1 MKEAFLIISDLH
13 LTSKEKTNRKF
24 YVKEVNDN
32 LVKILQTGNKYVN
45 DGYKVSLI
53 FLGDIADRSYSE
65 VIPSIQLNN
74 MFVVYNMVFEK
85 CYTVLGNHEF
95 SFYTDNPTWTLFAN
109 IKSDRV
115 NTCLNSN
122 WKPLGMLNL
131 VEVVDTLEVGDTVF
145 SFMHHPTG
153 ILTPVQGKV
162 NIGLF
167 HKDLVPSSVVRD
179 MEVNK
184 GLEIWSDNLIDF
196 ENTSML
202 DGYNYCF
209 FGHVHKMY
217 GKFRYVNDKTN
228 WSSILYYL
236 GSLGRPNQTEVQDN
250 FLERNIPAV
259 IIEDGKFNR
268 IEDNLFNLR
277 SREESVIEQIVVE
290 NKEAYE
296 KRKEQKELLN
306 YEPISDNPIDNI
318 NNAIASSS
326 ELYKL
331 FNDYLDNNYSDLEN
345 NLNKKLEV
353 LKCKIG
359 KIGL

>member
-1 MKEAFLIISDLH
+1 MKEVFLIITDLH
-13 LTSKEKTNRKF
+13 ITAKEKSNRKF

-32 LVKILQTGNKYVN
+32 LRKILQIGNKYLN
-45 DGYKVSLI
+45 EGYEVSLI

-65 VIPSIQLNN
+65 IIPAIQLNN
-74 MFVVYNMVFEK
+74 MFTVYNMLFKK

-95 SFYTDNPTWTLFAN
+95 SFYSDNPTWTLFSSV
-109 IKSDRV
+109 KSDNV
-115 NTCLNSN
+115 NNCINKN

-131 VEVVDTLEVGDTVF
+131 LEVVDTVEVGNIVF
-145 SFMHHPTG
+145 NFMHHPTP
-153 ILTPVQGKV
+153 IIKPKEGKI

-167 HKDLVPSSVVRD
+167 HKDLVPASIVRD
-179 MEVNK
+179 MEANK
-184 GLEIWSDNLIDF
+184 GLDIWSNNLIDF
-196 ENTSML
+196 ENTTML

-228 WSSILYYL
+228 WTSILYYL

-259 IIEDGKFNR
+259 IIEDNKFSK

-277 SREESVIEQIVVE
+277 SREESVIEQIVID
-290 NKEAYE
+290 NKKSYD
-296 KRKEQKELLN
+296 KRKERKELLN

-318 NNAIASSS
+318 NNAIASDAS
-326 ELYKL
+326 LYQL
-331 FNDYLDNNYSDLEN
+331 FNDYLNNNYSDFEN
-345 NLNKKLEV
+345 NLDKKLEV

-359 KIGL
+359 KIGI

>member
-1 MKEAFLIISDLH
+1 MKKVFLIITDLH
-13 LTSKEKTNRKF
+13 ITAKEKSNRKF

-32 LVKILQTGNKYVN
+32 LTRVLKIGSKYLN
-45 DGYKVSLI
+45 EGYEVYLI
-53 FLGDIADRSYSE
+53 FLGDIADRSYSDI
-65 VIPSIQLNN
+65 IPAIQLNN
-74 MFVVYNMVFEK
+74 MFTVYNMLFKK

-95 SFYTDNPTWTLFAN
+95 SFYSDNPTWTLFSN
-109 IKSDRV
+109 IKSENV
-115 NTCLNSN
+115 NRCLNKN

-131 VEVVDTLEVGDTVF
+131 VEVVDTLEVGNVVF
-145 SFMHHPTG
+145 SFMHHPTQ
-153 ILTPVQGKV
+153 IIKPVEGKI

-167 HKDLVPSSVVRD
+167 HKDLVPSSIVRD
-179 MEVNK
+179 MEANK
-184 GLEIWSDNLIDF
+184 GLEIWSNNLVDF

-228 WSSILYYL
+228 WTSILYYL

-259 IIEDGKFNR
+259 IIEDNKFSR

-277 SREESVIEQIVVE
+277 SREESVIEQIVKDNRE
-290 NKEAYE
+290 SYE

-318 NNAIASSS
+318 NNVIASDAS
-326 ELYKL
+326 LYQL
-331 FNDYLDNNYSDLEN
+331 FNDYLNYNYSDFEN

-353 LKCKIG
+353 LKCKLG
-359 KIGL
+359 KIGI